1 MSDFGI
7 RASDGI
13 SVKNLTERIIKKYD
27 SNKDNE
33 IDVKTESTVKTSFS
47 EDSLTSTKYSMGS
60 LFIDADANKDGKV
73 NKKELYEFIETFD
86 TNKDGDIDSAPLIK
100 KLMGKK
106 GEDDK
111 FQAKYGEKSINIDSK

>member
-60 LFIDADANKDGKV
+60 LFIDAMLTKMVK
-73 NKKELYEFIETFD
+73 
-86 TNKDGDIDSAPLIK
+86 LIK
-100 KLMGKK
+100 KNFMSLLKPLIPIKMV
-106 GEDDK
+106 
-111 FQAKYGEKSINIDSK
+111 ILILHH